1 MRSRFCLTFRS
12 SIAGCALLVL
22 TVLLAGCGTTPEVTS
37 YVNPV
42 SGRRTDMVA
51 QNLLDA
57 PGNNREM
64 LWLNAYRDFS
74 DQYHYK
80 YYLEAVYGARQ
91 DVGYLEI
98 LPGRSL
104 TIIADGQ
111 ELNFNGLG
119 SLSKD
124 EEKGALFETAR
135 YEVSADDIHRIADAK
150 KVTVQLRG
158 RHGIITRQF
167 APENFE
173 KFRKFVQQSDDA
185 NL

>member
-1 MRSRFCLTFRS
+1 MRDRSCLKFRS
-12 SIAGCALLVL
+12 ALAGCALFVFGSF
-22 TVLLAGCGTTPEVTS
+22 LAGCSTTPEVTS

-42 SGRRTDMVA
+42 SGRRTDTVS

-74 DQYHYK
+74 DRYRYK
-80 YYLEAVYGARQ
+80 YYLEAIYGARQ
-91 DVGYLEI
+91 DVGLLEI
-98 LPGRSL
+98 GPFRSL
-104 TIIADGQ
+104 IVTADGH
-111 ELNFNGLG
+111 EMIFNTFGDI
-119 SLSKD
+119 KED
-124 EEKGALFETAR
+124 EDKGALFETAR
-135 YEVSADDIHRIADAK
+135 YEASADDVHRIADAK
-150 KVTVQLRG
+150 KVTVQLKGRRG
-158 RHGIITRQF
+158 LITRQF